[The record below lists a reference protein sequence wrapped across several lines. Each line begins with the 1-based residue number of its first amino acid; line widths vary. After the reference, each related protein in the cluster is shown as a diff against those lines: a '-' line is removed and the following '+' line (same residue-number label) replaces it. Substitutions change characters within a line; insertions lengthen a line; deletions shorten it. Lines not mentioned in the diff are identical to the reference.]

1 MAWLWKQG
9 RPTLLAV
16 VGAGVLGY
24 KAFHRGRAPV
34 GQGHAAVGVGDPAT
48 AHHAHQAK
56 ALVMDLLHRV
66 RVDTYWDAF
75 FVGSSGTPQ
84 RGSV

>member
-1 MAWLWKQG
+1 MRLHLGTHRAICAWAIILDLVLLVMAS
-9 RPTLLAV
+9 PS
-16 VGAGVLGY
+16 
-24 KAFHRGRAPV
+24 RAQPV
-34 GQGHAAVGVGDPAT
+34 DIPAT
-48 AHHAHQAK
+48 WGGDFWSRPHAHQAK